1 MKRNILLLTMSVCIF
16 LFVSFSSSSVSVSAE
31 NNEIDALKQKITRL
45 ENRIK
50 DLESL
55 LKIYNLPAEQDIDKK
70 YGCLNKKTWRSLK
83 KGMTE
88 DEVRKILGEPVKTV
102 EGFRTIWYY
111 PSFYSGI
118 VSFDEKGNLIGWNAP

>member
-1 MKRNILLLTMSVCIF
+1 MKRNILLLTMSVGIF
-16 LFVSFSSSSVSVSAE
+16 LFVSFSSSGTAVSAE
-31 NNEIDALKQKITRL
+31 NNEIEALKQKITSL

-55 LKIYNLPAEQDIDKK
+55 LKIYQIPAEQGIDKK
-70 YGCLNKKTWRSLK
+70 YGWLNKKTWRSLK

-88 DEVRKILGEPVKTV
+88 DEVKKILGEPVKSI

>member
-1 MKRNILLLTMSVCIF
+1 MKRNILLLTMSVGVF
-16 LFVSFSSSSVSVSAE
+16 LFVSFSSSSVAVSAE
-31 NNEIDALKQKITRL
+31 NNEIDALKQKITKL

-50 DLESL
+50 DLENL
-55 LKIYNLPAEQDIDKK
+55 LKVYQIPVEQDTDKK
-70 YGCLNKKTWRSLK
+70 YGWLNKKTWRSLK

-88 DEVRKILGEPVKTV
+88 DEVKKILGEPVKAV
-102 EGFRTIWYY
+102 EGYRTIWYY